1 MFASMP
7 YLKLTLTNSLLAG
20 CLAWSSAAMAQ
31 SLTMPDK
38 GKLLATGGVIQL
50 EGAGGG
56 GLTPWA
62 TITGYGSEDSYGVNA
77 HITQVNTHD
86 YRLQTAGVAIGIADK
101 LEMSLATQKFTGSL
115 APLDKLEL
123 QQDIV
128 GIKLKIAG
136 DLVTDQD
143 NWQPQVAIGA
153 MYKRNHA
160 VKGLEALGV
169 TSVKQL
175 GAVDDSGI
183 DFYISATKLLLDQ
196 SLLING
202 TLRLSKAN
210 QMGLLGFG
218 GDQHNRYQLLPEASV
233 AYLINRKLVAG
244 VEYRGKPHNLGV
256 DNEKAYYDA
265 FLAWFPNKTVSLTL
279 AYAHLGD
286 ITIFNP
292 KTQRGW
298 YLSLQIGN

>member
-1 MFASMP
+1 
-7 YLKLTLTNSLLAG
+7 
-20 CLAWSSAAMAQ
+20 MAQ
-31 SLTMPDK
+31 GLPMPDK

-77 HITQVNTHD
+77 HITQVSTQD

-123 QQDIV
+123 QQDVV

-143 NWQPQVAIGA
+143 TWQPQVALGA

-160 VKGLEALGV
+160 VKGLEALGI

-183 DFYISATKLLLDQ
+183 DYYLSATKLILDH
-196 SLLING
+196 SLLLNG

-218 GDQHNRYQLLPEASV
+218 GDKRNHYQLLPEVSV
-233 AYLINRKLVAG
+233 AYLLNRKLVAG
-244 VEYRGKPHNLGV
+244 VEYRSKPQNLAV
-256 DNEKAYYDA
+256 DHEKAYYDA
-265 FLAWFPNKTVSLTL
+265 FLAWFPSKSVSLTL

-292 KTQRGW
+292 KNQRGW

>member
-1 MFASMP
+1 MLR
-7 YLKLTLTNSLLAG
+7 LKSLLVIALPA
-20 CLAWSSAAMAQ
+20 CASITMAQ
-31 SLTMPDK
+31 GLPLPDK

-77 HITQVNTHD
+77 HITQVSTQD
-86 YRLQTAGVAIGIADK
+86 YRLQTAGIAIGIADK

-128 GIKLKIAG
+128 GIKLKVAG

-143 NWQPQVAIGA
+143 QWQPQVALGA

-160 VKGLEALGV
+160 VKGLEALGI
-169 TSVKQL
+169 TNVKQL

-183 DFYISATKLLLDQ
+183 DYYLSATKLLLDH
-196 SLLING
+196 SLLLNG

-218 GDQHNRYQLLPEASV
+218 GDKRNHYQLLPEVSV
-233 AYLINRKLVAG
+233 AYLLNRKLVAG
-244 VEYRGKPHNLGV
+244 VEYRSKPQNLAV

-265 FLAWFPNKTVSLTL
+265 FLAWFPSKSVSLTL

-292 KTQRGW
+292 KNQRGW

>member
-1 MFASMP
+1 MLR
-7 YLKLTLTNSLLAG
+7 LKSLLVFT
-20 CLAWSSAAMAQ
+20 LSACASISMAQ
-31 SLTMPDK
+31 GLPMPDK

-77 HITQVNTHD
+77 HITQVSTQD

-123 QQDIV
+123 QQDVV

-143 NWQPQVAIGA
+143 TWQPQVALGA

-160 VKGLEALGV
+160 VKGLEALGI

-183 DFYISATKLLLDQ
+183 DYYLSATKLILDH
-196 SLLING
+196 SLLLNG

-218 GDQHNRYQLLPEASV
+218 GDKRNHYQLLPEVSV
-233 AYLINRKLVAG
+233 AYLLNRKLVAG
-244 VEYRGKPHNLGV
+244 VEYRSKPQNLAV
-256 DNEKAYYDA
+256 DHEKAYYDA
-265 FLAWFPNKTVSLTL
+265 FLAWFPSKSVSLTL

-292 KTQRGW
+292 KNQRGW

>member
-1 MFASMP
+1 MLR
-7 YLKLTLTNSLLAG
+7 LKSLLVFT
-20 CLAWSSAAMAQ
+20 LSACASISMAQ
-31 SLTMPDK
+31 GLPMPDK
-38 GKLLATGGVIQL
+38 GKLLATAGVIQL

-77 HITQVNTHD
+77 HITRVNTQD

-123 QQDIV
+123 QQDVV

-143 NWQPQVAIGA
+143 TWQPQVALGA

-160 VKGLEALGV
+160 VKGLEALGI

-183 DFYISATKLLLDQ
+183 DYYLSATKLILDH
-196 SLLING
+196 SLLLNG

-218 GDQHNRYQLLPEASV
+218 GDKHNHYQLLPEVSV
-233 AYLINRKLVAG
+233 AYLLNRKLVAG
-244 VEYRGKPHNLGV
+244 VEYRSKPQNLAV
-256 DNEKAYYDA
+256 DHEKAYYDA
-265 FLAWFPNKTVSLTL
+265 FLAWFPNKSISLTL

-292 KTQRGW
+292 KNQRGW

>member
-1 MFASMP
+1 MQPLLQRLISSLA
-7 YLKLTLTNSLLAG
+7 LLSLLA
-20 CLAWSSAAMAQ
+20 ANQASAQ
-31 SLTMPDK
+31 HLPMPDK
-38 GKLLATGGVIQL
+38 GRLLATAGVTQL

-77 HITQVNTHD
+77 HITQVATQD
-86 YRLQTAGVAIGIADK
+86 YRLQTTGVALGIADK
-101 LEMSLATQKFTGSL
+101 LEFSLAKQKFTGNL
-115 APLDKLEL
+115 APLDQLEL

-143 NWQPQVAIGA
+143 SWQPQVAIGA
-153 MYKRNHA
+153 MYKRNHS
-160 VKGLEALGV
+160 VKGLEALGI
-169 TSVKQL
+169 TNVKQL
-175 GAVDDSGI
+175 GAVDDSGV
-183 DFYISATKLLLDQ
+183 DYYLSATKLLLEH
-196 SLLING
+196 SLLVNG

-218 GDQHNRYQLLPEASV
+218 GDKRKGYQLLPEVSLG
-233 AYLINRKLVAG
+233 YLINRKLVAG
-244 VEYRGKPHNLGV
+244 VEYRSKPQNLAV

-265 FLAWFPNKTVSLTL
+265 FLAWFPSKSVSLTL

-286 ITIFNP
+286 ITVFNP
-292 KTQRGW
+292 KNQRGW
-298 YLSLQIGN
+298 YLSLQIGQ

>member
-1 MFASMP
+1 MP
-7 YLKLTLTNSLLAG
+7 YLKPFLIAALPASCIACASNAIAQTLP
-20 CLAWSSAAMAQ
+20 
-31 SLTMPDK
+31 MPDK
-38 GKLLATGGVIQL
+38 GRLLATGGVIQL

-77 HITQVNTHD
+77 HITQVSTQD

-123 QQDIV
+123 LQDIV
-128 GIKLKIAG
+128 GIKLKVAG

-143 NWQPQVAIGA
+143 SWQPQVALGA

-160 VKGLEALGV
+160 VKGLEALGI

-175 GAVDDSGI
+175 GAVNDSGI
-183 DFYISATKLLLDQ
+183 DYYLSATKLILDH
-196 SLLING
+196 SLLLNG

-218 GDQHNRYQLLPEASV
+218 GDKRNHYQLLPEVSV
-233 AYLINRKLVAG
+233 AYLLNRKLVAG
-244 VEYRGKPHNLGV
+244 LEYRSKPQNLAV
-256 DNEKAYYDA
+256 DHEKAYYDA
-265 FLAWFPNKTVSLTL
+265 FLAWFPNKSVSLTL
-279 AYAHLGD
+279 AYARLGD

-292 KTQRGW
+292 KNQRGW

>member
-1 MFASMP
+1 MLR
-7 YLKLTLTNSLLAG
+7 LKSLLVFT
-20 CLAWSSAAMAQ
+20 LSACASTSMAQ
-31 SLTMPDK
+31 GLPMPDK

-77 HITQVNTHD
+77 HITQVSTQD
-86 YRLQTAGVAIGIADK
+86 YRLQTAGFAIGIADK

-123 QQDIV
+123 QQDVV

-143 NWQPQVAIGA
+143 TWQPQVALGA

-160 VKGLEALGV
+160 VKGLEALGI

-183 DFYISATKLLLDQ
+183 DYYLSATKLILDH
-196 SLLING
+196 SLLLNG

-218 GDQHNRYQLLPEASV
+218 GDKRNHYQLLPEMSV
-233 AYLINRKLVAG
+233 AYLLNRKLVAG
-244 VEYRGKPHNLGV
+244 VEYRSKPQNLAV

-265 FLAWFPNKTVSLTL
+265 FLAWFPNKSISLTL

-292 KTQRGW
+292 KNQRGW

>member
-1 MFASMP
+1 MQPLPQLLISSLA
-7 YLKLTLTNSLLAG
+7 LLSLLA
-20 CLAWSSAAMAQ
+20 ASPAVAQ
-31 SLTMPDK
+31 HLPLPDK
-38 GKLLATGGVIQL
+38 GRLLATGGVTQL

-62 TITGYGSEDSYGVNA
+62 TITGYGSEDSFGVNA
-77 HITQVNTHD
+77 HATQVATQD
-86 YRLQTAGVAIGIADK
+86 YRLQTTGVAIGIADR
-101 LEMSLATQKFTGSL
+101 LELSLARQKFTGSL
-115 APLDKLEL
+115 APLDHLEL

-143 NWQPQVAIGA
+143 SWQPQVAIGA

-175 GAVDDSGI
+175 GAVDDSGV
-183 DFYISATKLLLDQ
+183 DYYLSATKLLLEH
-196 SLLING
+196 SLLVNG
-202 TLRLSKAN
+202 TVRLSKAN

-218 GDQHNRYQLLPEASV
+218 GDKRKGYQLLPEVSLG
-233 AYLINRKLVAG
+233 YLINRKLVAG
-244 VEYRGKPHNLGV
+244 VEYRSKPQNLAV

-265 FLAWFPNKTVSLTL
+265 FLAWFPSKSVSLTL

-286 ITIFNP
+286 ITVFNP
-292 KTQRGW
+292 INQRGW
-298 YLSLQIGN
+298 YLSLQIGQ

>member
-1 MFASMP
+1 MPPLKQALISSLPLLFA
-7 YLKLTLTNSLLAG
+7 TLAG
-20 CLAWSSAAMAQ
+20 TSFAQ
-31 SLTMPDK
+31 GLPVPDK
-38 GKLLATGGVIQL
+38 GKLLATGAVIQL

-62 TITGYGSEDSYGVNA
+62 TITGYGTEDSYGVNA
-77 HITQVNTHD
+77 HITQVSTQD
-86 YRLQTAGVAIGIADK
+86 YRLHTAGVAVGIADR
-101 LEMSLATQKFTGSL
+101 LEMSLATQKFTASL

-143 NWQPQVAIGA
+143 SWQPQVAIGA

-160 VKGLEALGV
+160 VKGLEGLGI

-175 GAVDDSGI
+175 GAKNDSGV
-183 DFYISATKLLLDQ
+183 DYYVSATKLILEH
-196 SLLING
+196 SLLLNG
-202 TLRLSKAN
+202 TLRFSKAN

-218 GDQHNRYQLLPEASV
+218 GDQRNHYQFLPEVSV
-233 AYLINRKLVAG
+233 GYLINRKLVAG
-244 VEYRGKPHNLGV
+244 LEYRSKPRNLAV

-265 FLAWFPNKTVSLTL
+265 FLAWFPSKSVSLTL
-279 AYAHLGD
+279 AYANLGD
-286 ITIFNP
+286 ITVFNP
-292 KTQRGW
+292 KNQRGW
-298 YLSLQIGN
+298 YLSLQTGN

>member
-1 MFASMP
+1 MQPLLQRLISSLA
-7 YLKLTLTNSLLAG
+7 LLSLLA
-20 CLAWSSAAMAQ
+20 ANQASAQ
-31 SLTMPDK
+31 HLPMPDK
-38 GKLLATGGVIQL
+38 GRLLATAGVTQL

-77 HITQVNTHD
+77 HITQVATQD
-86 YRLQTAGVAIGIADK
+86 YRLQTTGVALGIADK
-101 LEMSLATQKFTGSL
+101 LEFSLAKQKFTGNL
-115 APLDKLEL
+115 APLDQLEL

-143 NWQPQVAIGA
+143 SWQPQVAIGA

-160 VKGLEALGV
+160 VKGLEALGI
-169 TSVKQL
+169 TNVKQL
-175 GAVDDSGI
+175 GAVDDSGV
-183 DFYISATKLLLDQ
+183 DYYLSATKLLLEH
-196 SLLING
+196 SLLVNG

-218 GDQHNRYQLLPEASV
+218 GDKRKSYQLLPEVSLG
-233 AYLINRKLVAG
+233 YLINRKLVAG
-244 VEYRGKPHNLGV
+244 VEYRSKPQNLAV

-265 FLAWFPNKTVSLTL
+265 FLAWFPSKSVSLTL

-286 ITIFNP
+286 ITVFNP
-292 KTQRGW
+292 KNQRGW
-298 YLSLQIGN
+298 YLSLQIGK

>member
-1 MFASMP
+1 
-7 YLKLTLTNSLLAG
+7 
-20 CLAWSSAAMAQ
+20 MAQ
-31 SLTMPDK
+31 GLPMPDK

-56 GLTPWA
+56 GITPWA
-62 TITGYGSEDSYGVNA
+62 TITGYGSEDSYGINA
-77 HITQVNTHD
+77 HITQVNTQD

-123 QQDIV
+123 QQDVV
-128 GIKLKIAG
+128 GIKLRVAG

-143 NWQPQVAIGA
+143 KWQPQVALGA
-153 MYKRNHA
+153 IYKRNHA
-160 VKGLEALGV
+160 VKGLEALGI

-183 DFYISATKLLLDQ
+183 DYYLSATKLILDH
-196 SLLING
+196 SLLLNG

-218 GDQHNRYQLLPEASV
+218 GDKRNHYQLLPEVSV
-233 AYLINRKLVAG
+233 AYLLNRKLVAG
-244 VEYRGKPHNLGV
+244 VEYRSKPQNLAV
-256 DNEKAYYDA
+256 DHEKAYYDA
-265 FLAWFPNKTVSLTL
+265 FLAWFPSKSVSLTL

-292 KTQRGW
+292 KNQRGW

>member
-1 MFASMP
+1 MP
-7 YLKLTLTNSLLAG
+7 YLKPLLIAALLTSCIA
-20 CLAWSSAAMAQ
+20 CASDVIAQ
-31 SLTMPDK
+31 ALPMPDK

-62 TITGYGSEDSYGVNA
+62 TISGYGSEDSYGVNA
-77 HITQVNTHD
+77 HITQVSTQD

-123 QQDIV
+123 QQDVV
-128 GIKLKIAG
+128 GIKLKVAG

-143 NWQPQVAIGA
+143 TWQPQVAIGA

-160 VKGLEALGV
+160 VKGLEALGI
-169 TSVKQL
+169 TNVKQL

-183 DFYISATKLLLDQ
+183 DYYLSATKLILDH
-196 SLLING
+196 SLLLNG

-218 GDQHNRYQLLPEASV
+218 GDKRNHYQLLPEVSV
-233 AYLINRKLVAG
+233 AYLLNRKLVAG
-244 VEYRGKPHNLGV
+244 VEYRSKPQNLAV

-265 FLAWFPNKTVSLTL
+265 FLAWFPSRSVSLTL
-279 AYAHLGD
+279 AYANLGD

-292 KTQRGW
+292 KNQRGW

>member
-1 MFASMP
+1 MLR
-7 YLKLTLTNSLLAG
+7 LKSLLVIALPA
-20 CLAWSSAAMAQ
+20 CASITMAQ
-31 SLTMPDK
+31 GLPVPDK

-62 TITGYGSEDSYGVNA
+62 TITGYGSEDSYGINA
-77 HITQVNTHD
+77 HITQVSTQD
-86 YRLQTAGVAIGIADK
+86 YRLQTSGVAIGIADK
-101 LEMSLATQKFTGSL
+101 IEMSLATQKFTGSL

-128 GIKLKIAG
+128 GIKLKVAG

-143 NWQPQVAIGA
+143 KWQPQVAIGA

-160 VKGLEALGV
+160 VKGLEALGI

-183 DFYISATKLLLDQ
+183 DYYLSATKLILDH
-196 SLLING
+196 SLLLNG

-210 QMGLLGFG
+210 QMGLVGFG
-218 GDQHNRYQLLPEASV
+218 GDKRNHYQLLPEVSV
-233 AYLINRKLVAG
+233 AYLLNRKLVAG
-244 VEYRGKPHNLGV
+244 VEYRSKPQNLAV

-265 FLAWFPNKTVSLTL
+265 FLAWFPSKSVSLTL
-279 AYAHLGD
+279 AYANLGD

-292 KTQRGW
+292 KNQRGW

>member
-1 MFASMP
+1 MQPLLQRLISSLA
-7 YLKLTLTNSLLAG
+7 LLSLLA
-20 CLAWSSAAMAQ
+20 ANQASAQ
-31 SLTMPDK
+31 HLPMPDK
-38 GKLLATGGVIQL
+38 GRLLATAGVTQL

-77 HITQVNTHD
+77 HITQVATQD
-86 YRLQTAGVAIGIADK
+86 YRLQTTGVALGIADK
-101 LEMSLATQKFTGSL
+101 LEFSLAKQKFTGNL
-115 APLDKLEL
+115 APLDQLEL

-143 NWQPQVAIGA
+143 SWQPQVAIGA

-160 VKGLEALGV
+160 VKGLEALGI
-169 TSVKQL
+169 TNVKQL
-175 GAVDDSGI
+175 GAVDDSGV
-183 DFYISATKLLLDQ
+183 DYYLSATKLLLEH
-196 SLLING
+196 SLLVNG

-218 GDQHNRYQLLPEASV
+218 GDKRKSYQLLPEVSLG
-233 AYLINRKLVAG
+233 YLINRKLVAG
-244 VEYRGKPHNLGV
+244 VEYRSKPQNIAV

-265 FLAWFPNKTVSLTL
+265 FLAWFPSKSVSLTL

-286 ITIFNP
+286 ITVFNP
-292 KTQRGW
+292 KNQRGW
-298 YLSLQIGN
+298 YLSLQIGQ

>member
-1 MFASMP
+1 MLR
-7 YLKLTLTNSLLAG
+7 LKSLLAFT
-20 CLAWSSAAMAQ
+20 LSACASISMAQ
-31 SLTMPDK
+31 GLPMPDK

-56 GLTPWA
+56 GITPWA
-62 TITGYGSEDSYGVNA
+62 TITGYGSEDSYGINA
-77 HITQVNTHD
+77 HITQVNTQD

-123 QQDIV
+123 QQDVV
-128 GIKLKIAG
+128 GIKLRVAG

-143 NWQPQVAIGA
+143 KWQPQVALGA
-153 MYKRNHA
+153 IYKRNHA
-160 VKGLEALGV
+160 VKGLEALGI

-183 DFYISATKLLLDQ
+183 DYYLSATKLILDH
-196 SLLING
+196 SLLLNG

-218 GDQHNRYQLLPEASV
+218 GDKRNHYQLLPEVSV
-233 AYLINRKLVAG
+233 AYLLNRKLVAG
-244 VEYRGKPHNLGV
+244 VEYRSKPQNLAV
-256 DNEKAYYDA
+256 DHEKAYYDA
-265 FLAWFPNKTVSLTL
+265 FLAWFPSKSVSLTL

-292 KTQRGW
+292 KNQRGW

>member
-1 MFASMP
+1 MLR
-7 YLKLTLTNSLLAG
+7 LKSLLVFT
-20 CLAWSSAAMAQ
+20 LSACASISMAQ
-31 SLTMPDK
+31 GLPMPDK
-38 GKLLATGGVIQL
+38 GKLLATAGVIQL

-77 HITQVNTHD
+77 HITQVSTQD

-123 QQDIV
+123 QQDVV

-143 NWQPQVAIGA
+143 TWQPQVALGA

-160 VKGLEALGV
+160 VKGLEALGI

-183 DFYISATKLLLDQ
+183 DYYLSATKLILDH
-196 SLLING
+196 SLLLNG
-202 TLRLSKAN
+202 TLRLSTAN

-218 GDQHNRYQLLPEASV
+218 GDKRNHYQLLPEVSV
-233 AYLINRKLVAG
+233 AYLLNRKLVAG
-244 VEYRGKPHNLGV
+244 VEYRSKPQNLAV

-265 FLAWFPNKTVSLTL
+265 FLAWFPNKSISLTL

-292 KTQRGW
+292 KNQRGW

>member
-1 MFASMP
+1 MAQTDTSF
-7 YLKLTLTNSLLAG
+7 
-20 CLAWSSAAMAQ
+20 AQ
-31 SLTMPDK
+31 SLPAPDK
-38 GKLLATGGVIQL
+38 GRLLATGGVIQL

-62 TITGYGSEDSYGVNA
+62 TITGYGSEDSYGVNL
-77 HITQVNTHD
+77 HITQVSTQD
-86 YRLQTAGVAIGIADK
+86 YRLQTAGVAVGIADK

-128 GIKLKIAG
+128 GIKLKVAG

-175 GAVDDSGI
+175 GAVDDSGV
-183 DFYISATKLLLDQ
+183 DYYVSATKLLLDH

-218 GDQHNRYQLLPEASV
+218 GDKRNHYQLLPEASV

-244 VEYRGKPHNLGV
+244 VEYRAKPQNLAV

-265 FLAWFPNKTVSLTL
+265 FLAWFPSKAVSLTL

-286 ITIFNP
+286 ITVFNP
-292 KTQRGW
+292 KNQRGW

>member
-1 MFASMP
+1 MLPRSQLLISSLALLCMTHAS
-7 YLKLTLTNSLLAG
+7 LA
-20 CLAWSSAAMAQ
+20 AAQ
-31 SLTMPDK
+31 GLPSPDQ
-38 GKLLATGGVIQL
+38 GRLLATGGVTQL

-62 TITGYGSEDSYGVNA
+62 TITGYGSEDSYGVTA
-77 HITQVNTHD
+77 HITQVGTQD
-86 YRLQTAGVAIGIADK
+86 YRLRIAGVAIGIADK
-101 LEMSLATQKFTGSL
+101 LELSLSNQKFTGSL

-123 QQDIV
+123 QQDIL

-143 NWQPQVAIGA
+143 SWQPQVAIGA

-160 VKGLEALGV
+160 IKGLEALGV

-175 GAVDDSGI
+175 GAINDSGV
-183 DFYISATKLLLDQ
+183 DYYLSATKLLLDQ

-218 GDQHNRYQLLPEASV
+218 GDKRNQYQFLPEVSLG
-233 AYLINRKLVAG
+233 YLINRKLVLG
-244 VEYRGKPHNLGV
+244 LEYRSKPQNLAV

-265 FLAWFPNKTVSLTL
+265 FLAWFPSKTISLTL

-286 ITIFNP
+286 ITVFNP
-292 KTQRGW
+292 KNQRGW
-298 YLSLQIGN
+298 YVSLQIAQ

>member
-1 MFASMP
+1 MP
-7 YLKLTLTNSLLAG
+7 YLKPFLIAALPASCIACASNAIAQTLP
-20 CLAWSSAAMAQ
+20 
-31 SLTMPDK
+31 MPDK
-38 GKLLATGGVIQL
+38 GRLLATGGVIQL

-77 HITQVNTHD
+77 HITQVSTQD

-123 QQDIV
+123 LQDIV
-128 GIKLKIAG
+128 GIKLKVAG

-143 NWQPQVAIGA
+143 SWQPQVALGA

-160 VKGLEALGV
+160 VKGLEALGI

-175 GAVDDSGI
+175 GAVNDSGI
-183 DFYISATKLLLDQ
+183 DYYLSATKLILDH
-196 SLLING
+196 SLLLNG

-218 GDQHNRYQLLPEASV
+218 GDKRNHYQLLPEVSV
-233 AYLINRKLVAG
+233 AYLLNRKLVAG
-244 VEYRGKPHNLGV
+244 LEYRSKPQNLAV
-256 DNEKAYYDA
+256 DHEKAYYDA
-265 FLAWFPNKTVSLTL
+265 FLAWFPNKSVSLTV
-279 AYAHLGD
+279 AYARLGD

-292 KTQRGW
+292 KNQRGW

>member
-1 MFASMP
+1 MP
-7 YLKLTLTNSLLAG
+7 YLKPLLIAALLTSCIA
-20 CLAWSSAAMAQ
+20 CASDVIAQ
-31 SLTMPDK
+31 ALPTPDK

-62 TITGYGSEDSYGVNA
+62 TISGYGSEDSYGVNA
-77 HITQVNTHD
+77 HITQVSTQD
-86 YRLQTAGVAIGIADK
+86 YRLQAAGVAIGIADK

-123 QQDIV
+123 QQDVV
-128 GIKLKIAG
+128 GIKLKVAG

-143 NWQPQVAIGA
+143 TWQPQVAIGA

-160 VKGLEALGV
+160 VKGLEALGI
-169 TSVKQL
+169 TNVKQL

-183 DFYISATKLLLDQ
+183 DYYLSATKLILDH
-196 SLLING
+196 SLLLNG

-218 GDQHNRYQLLPEASV
+218 GDKRNHYQLLPEVSV
-233 AYLINRKLVAG
+233 AYLLNRKLVAG
-244 VEYRGKPHNLGV
+244 VEYRSKPQNLAV

-265 FLAWFPNKTVSLTL
+265 FVAWFPSRSVSLTL
-279 AYAHLGD
+279 AYANLGD

-292 KTQRGW
+292 KNQRGW